1 MIRYDFSLG
10 LWILT
15 LDGQQYEFVYLVDA
29 MAFICQGGY
38 AS

>member
-1 MIRYDFSLG
+1 MIRYDWMSG

-15 LDGQQYEFVYLVDA
+15 LDGQQYEFSYLVDVL
-29 MAFICQGGY
+29 AFVCQSGA